1 MRNPDL
7 LRVPTEEAFGQ
18 VEAYLAELNAADA
31 IDIMRENLGVDIY
44 LLDDDSVR
52 LDDEFV
58 PDESV
63 DTLISNC
70 FAALDS
76 REKLSIYSD
85 MIRTDMD
92 FEMDE
97 EGWPTGFLTQ
107 FI

>member
-7 LRVPTEEAFGQ
+7 LRVPIEEAFGQ
-18 VEAYLAELNAADA
+18 VDAYLAELNAADA
-31 IDIMRENLGVDIY
+31 IDIMRENLAVDIFM
-44 LLDDDSVR
+44 LEDGSVR

-70 FAALDS
+70 FAALEP

-85 MIRTDMD
+85 LIQTDMD
-92 FEMDE
+92 FEQDD
-97 EGWPTGFLTQ
+97 EGWPTGYLTQ

>member
-1 MRNPDL
+1 MRNPEL
-7 LRVPTEEAFGQ
+7 LRVPVEEAFGQ
-18 VEAYLAELNAADA
+18 VDAHLAELNAADA

-44 LLDDDSVR
+44 MLDDGSVR

-63 DTLISNC
+63 DTLIGNC
-70 FAALDS
+70 FAGLDE

-85 MIRTDMD
+85 LIQTDME
-92 FEMDE
+92 FEQDD

>member
-31 IDIMRENLGVDIY
+31 IDIMRENLGVDIFQ
-44 LLDDDSVR
+44 LEDGSVR

-70 FAALDS
+70 FSLLEP

-92 FEMDE
+92 FEQDE

>member
-7 LRVPTEEAFGQ
+7 LRVPIEEAFEQ
-18 VEAYLAELNAADA
+18 VDAYLAELNAADA
-31 IDIMRENLGVDIY
+31 IDIMRENLAVDIFM
-44 LLDDDSVR
+44 LEDGSVR

-70 FAALDS
+70 FAGLEP

-85 MIRTDMD
+85 LIQTDMD
-92 FEMDE
+92 FEQDD
-97 EGWPTGFLTQ
+97 EGWPTGYLTQ